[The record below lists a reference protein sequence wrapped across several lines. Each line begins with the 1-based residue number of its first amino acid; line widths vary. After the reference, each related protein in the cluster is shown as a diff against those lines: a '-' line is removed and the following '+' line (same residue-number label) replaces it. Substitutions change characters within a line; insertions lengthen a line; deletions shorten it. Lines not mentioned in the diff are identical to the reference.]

1 MSLFS
6 HTPPRATA
14 TDDVLLSDAVGPLT
28 VDNLPERFAGHIAVV
43 IPAYDEAENLSELLP
58 RVPSTVGGMPA
69 AVLVVDDGSAD
80 DTAGAALDGGAV
92 LARLPEN
99 RGGGAALRVGYALM
113 VAAGADIVITM
124 DADGQHQPE
133 EIARL
138 LEPILSGRAQ
148 LVQGSRV
155 LGSSEP
161 GAFARELGIALFNR
175 LVRLLT
181 RVRVTDCSNSFRA
194 VRAELLPELELH
206 QPQFHAAEFLIEALT
221 RGFAFEEAPVSV
233 LSRRHGHSK
242 KPATVRY
249 GLGFSWAIV
258 SAWRRSVLRRGTIRA
273 GLHPA
278 QASAAERGASQA
290 RRKSLRLT
298 PDPRARREARFQR
311 KDDEDLGIA
320 DPEALQLV
328 ADRGKQHPDPE

>member
-1 MSLFS
+1 MNLFS
-6 HTPPRATA
+6 HTPSRATP
-14 TDDVLLSDAVGPLT
+14 TDDVRLSDAIGPLT
-28 VDNLPERFAGHIAVV
+28 VGDLSERFGGAIAVV

-58 RVPSTVGGMPA
+58 RVPRHVGGVPA

-92 LARLPEN
+92 LAHLPEN

-113 VAAGADIVITM
+113 VAAGAGVVITM

-138 LEPILSGRAQ
+138 VEPVLSGRAQ

-161 GAFARELGIALFNR
+161 GAFARELGIALFNL
-175 LVRLLT
+175 LVRVLT

-194 VRAELLPELELH
+194 IHTELLPELELH

-221 RGFAFEEAPVSV
+221 RDFVFEEVPVSV
-233 LSRRHGHSK
+233 LSRRHGRSK

-249 GLGFSWAIV
+249 GFGFAWAIT
-258 SAWRRSVLRRGTIRA
+258 SAWRRSILRRGTTRA
-273 GLHPA
+273 GIRPARSRGAGRRRA
-278 QASAAERGASQA
+278 QAPRGSP
-290 RRKSLRLT
+290 RLT
-298 PDPRARREARFQR
+298 PDPRARLVGRSQREDCAGG
-311 KDDEDLGIA
+311 GIA

-328 ADRGKQHPDPE
+328 ADHGKQHPDPE